1 MIEGKGRFAAAL
13 EKENLLPYLPG
24 GVKLRQ
30 SFSPQAQVTYGHA
43 RELVPRIGSG
53 VSSAIRCTL
62 LLACSS
68 QSPGGRPILLGIL
81 PEQQLLMRTL
91 RVPNKLP
98 LRQNPCDAGFHT

>member
-1 MIEGKGRFAAAL
+1 MIEGKGRFAAAP

-30 SFSPQAQVTYGHA
+30 SFSPQARLMYEHDS
-43 RELVPRIGSG
+43 EPVPRISSG
-53 VSSAIRCTL
+53 VSSAIRGTL

-68 QSPGGRPILLGIL
+68 HSPGGRPILLGIL

-91 RVPNKLP
+91 RVPK
-98 LRQNPCDAGFHT
+98 